1 MVMEKE
7 RTNLDENF
15 CFKKME
21 ELKPLIVQ
29 DEYYKAEYIYYRNKI
44 CEYNYSLVWYAA
56 KQFNYVEFSDL
67 IQSGYEGLILAAE
80 NYDLSKG
87 TKFSNYAMNWIR
99 KMMIE
104 FIRFNS
110 RRIYIP
116 SYLLE
121 YVRKVKKVYN
131 DLSLKNGIPPT
142 LAQLA
147 KTLNVPVESIEE
159 IIGLIKEN
167 VSIDDDSYKIEC
179 KVEDERLVEN
189 RVINKIMQEDVDYF
203 LTFVLN
209 EKDAFLIRLL
219 FGIQCRENP
228 NPLFAKKHD
237 ATELS
242 EMFNVSHQAICR
254 RRDRIFNKIKNMPQS
269 QKLNDYL

>member
-147 KTLNVPVESIEE
+147 KTLNVPVESIEV

-189 RVINKIMQEDVDYF
+189 RAINKIMQEDVDYF

-254 RRDRIFNKIKNMPQS
+254 RRDRIFNRIKNMPQS
-269 QKLNDYL
+269 QKLKDYL

>member
-7 RTNLDENF
+7 RTNLDEYF

-121 YVRKVKKVYN
+121 YVRIVKKVYN

-189 RVINKIMQEDVDYF
+189 RAINKIMQEDVDYF

-254 RRDRIFNKIKNMPQS
+254 RRDRIFNRIKNMPQS
-269 QKLNDYL
+269 QKLKDYL

>member
-254 RRDRIFNKIKNMPQS
+254 RRDRIFNRIKNMPQS
-269 QKLNDYL
+269 QKLKDYL

>member
-254 RRDRIFNKIKNMPQS
+254 RRDRIFNRIKNMPQS
-269 QKLNDYL
+269 LKLKDYL

>member
-29 DEYYKAEYIYYRNKI
+29 DEHYKAEYIYYRNKI

-254 RRDRIFNKIKNMPQS
+254 RRDRIFNRIKNMPQS
-269 QKLNDYL
+269 QKLKDYL

>member
-29 DEYYKAEYIYYRNKI
+29 DEHYKAEYIYYRNKI

-147 KTLNVPVESIEE
+147 KTLNVPVESIEV

-254 RRDRIFNKIKNMPQS
+254 RRDRIFNRIKNMPQS
-269 QKLNDYL
+269 QKLKDYL

>member
-29 DEYYKAEYIYYRNKI
+29 DEFYKAEYIYYRNKI

-254 RRDRIFNKIKNMPQS
+254 RRDRIFNRIKNMPQS
-269 QKLNDYL
+269 QKLKDYL

>member
-269 QKLNDYL
+269 QKLKDYL

>member
-21 ELKPLIVQ
+21 ELKSLIVQ

-121 YVRKVKKVYN
+121 YVRKVKNVYN

-254 RRDRIFNKIKNMPQS
+254 RRDRIFNRIKNMPQS
-269 QKLNDYL
+269 QKLKDYL

>member
-29 DEYYKAEYIYYRNKI
+29 DEHYKAEYIYYRNKI

-121 YVRKVKKVYN
+121 YVRKVKNVYN

-189 RVINKIMQEDVDYF
+189 RAINKIMQEDVDYF

-254 RRDRIFNKIKNMPQS
+254 RRDRIFNRIKNMPQS
-269 QKLNDYL
+269 QKLKDYL

>member
-189 RVINKIMQEDVDYF
+189 RAINKIMQEDVDYF

-254 RRDRIFNKIKNMPQS
+254 RRDRIFNRIKNMPQS
-269 QKLNDYL
+269 QKLKDYL

>member
-1 MVMEKE
+1 MEKE

-21 ELKPLIVQ
+21 ELKSLIVQ

-189 RVINKIMQEDVDYF
+189 RAINKIMQEDVDYF

-254 RRDRIFNKIKNMPQS
+254 RRDRIFNRIKNMPQS
-269 QKLNDYL
+269 QKLKDYL

>member
-131 DLSLKNGIPPT
+131 DLSLKNGISPT

>member
-21 ELKPLIVQ
+21 ELKSLIVQ

-147 KTLNVPVESIEE
+147 KTLNVPVESIEV

-254 RRDRIFNKIKNMPQS
+254 RRDRIFNRIKNMPQS
-269 QKLNDYL
+269 QKLKDYL

>member
-21 ELKPLIVQ
+21 ELKSLIVQ

-121 YVRKVKKVYN
+121 YVRKVKNVYN

-189 RVINKIMQEDVDYF
+189 RAINKIMQEDVDYF

-254 RRDRIFNKIKNMPQS
+254 RRDRIFNRIKNMPQS
-269 QKLNDYL
+269 QKLKDYL

>member
-1 MVMEKE
+1 MEKE

-44 CEYNYSLVWYAA
+44 CEFNYSLVGYAA

-254 RRDRIFNKIKNMPQS
+254 RRDRIFNRIKNMPQS
-269 QKLNDYL
+269 QKLKDYL

>member
-29 DEYYKAEYIYYRNKI
+29 DEFYKAEYIYYRNKI

-121 YVRKVKKVYN
+121 YVRIVKKVYN

-189 RVINKIMQEDVDYF
+189 RAINKIMQEDVDYF

-254 RRDRIFNKIKNMPQS
+254 RRDRIFNRIKNMPQS
-269 QKLNDYL
+269 QKLKDYL

>member
-121 YVRKVKKVYN
+121 YVRIVKKVYN

-254 RRDRIFNKIKNMPQS
+254 RRDRIFNRIKNMPQS
-269 QKLNDYL
+269 QKLKDYL

>member
-29 DEYYKAEYIYYRNKI
+29 DEHYKAEYIYYRNKI

>member
-29 DEYYKAEYIYYRNKI
+29 DEHYKAEYIYYRNKI

-121 YVRKVKKVYN
+121 YVRKVKNVYN

-147 KTLNVPVESIEE
+147 KTLNVPVESIEV

-254 RRDRIFNKIKNMPQS
+254 RRDRIFNRIKNMPQS
-269 QKLNDYL
+269 QKLKDYL

>member
-21 ELKPLIVQ
+21 ELKSLIVQ

-121 YVRKVKKVYN
+121 YVRKVKNVYN

-167 VSIDDDSYKIEC
+167 VSIDDASYKIEC

-189 RVINKIMQEDVDYF
+189 RAINKIMQEDVDYF

-254 RRDRIFNKIKNMPQS
+254 RRDRIFNRIKNMPQS
-269 QKLNDYL
+269 QKLKDYL

>member
-7 RTNLDENF
+7 RTNLNENF

-21 ELKPLIVQ
+21 ELKSLIAQ
-29 DEYYKAEYIYYRNKI
+29 NEHYKAEYIYYRNKI

-87 TKFSNYAMNWIR
+87 TKFSNYAMSWIR

-147 KTLNVPVESIEE
+147 KTLNDPVESIEE